1 MRTFHLPL
9 PDDLHDALRREA
21 TADRRPATELARD
34 ALVGWLQARHRERVA
49 DEIRRF
55 ALAQAGSALDLDP
68 DLEQAG
74 IDHLRAGTPT

>member
-9 PDDLHDALRREA
+9 PDDLHDELRREA

-34 ALVGWLQARHRERVA
+34 ALTGWLQARRRERVA

-55 ALAQAGSALDLDP
+55 ALAEAGSDLDLDA
-68 DLEQAG
+68 DLERAG
-74 IDHLRAGTPT
+74 VDHLLDAASS

>member
-9 PDDLHDALRREA
+9 PDDLHEALRREA
-21 TADRRPATELARD
+21 TADHRPATELARD
-34 ALVGWLQARHRERVA
+34 ALAGWLQARQRERVA

-55 ALAQAGSALDLDP
+55 ALAQAGAAVDLDP

-74 IDHLRAGTPT
+74 IGYLLAGAPT